1 MAQKFLTSIDLT
13 TNELQN
19 AVVHNLSTAP
29 TGIAGRFY
37 YDTTANTLR
46 YYDGTSWQTVIFEV
60 ASTTDQLNVSL
71 ADGSLS
77 LSLDAAST
85 NTADTLVLRDAS
97 GNFSAGT
104 ITADLSGDV
113 TGNADTASALQTA
126 RTIALSGDV
135 AGSVSFDGSANV
147 TISTTIQADSVE
159 LGTDTTGDYIEAVGA
174 GTGVTVY
181 NGTGEGASATIAI
194 GQDVST
200 TANVTFNTV
209 NADLT
214 GNVTGQVSDISNHSL
229 DELQDAAADIGMGGN
244 KITNLGTPTDP
255 TDAATKAYVDAAR
268 TGLDV
273 KASVRAATTG
283 NLSIAT
289 DLENGDTVDGV
300 TLATGDRVLVK
311 DQSTTSENGIYVVQA
326 SGAAVRATD
335 ADSSDEVTPGMF
347 TFVEEGAENADAGWV
362 LTTDG
367 SITVGTTGLEF
378 ALFSVA
384 GTILAGDG
392 LSKSGDVMSVNVDT
406 TTIEINADTLRI
418 ASGAAGAGLSGG
430 SGSALAVNVASTG
443 GLEISSDNLQIKID
457 GTVSGLTTTSS
468 GLALTS
474 AIAGSGLTFTSGV
487 LSVDT
492 IDLTTDVT
500 GVLPVANGGTG
511 QNTAALARSNSGLAT
526 GDSSGGSRTTDAPVL
541 ARRVAQTVGN
551 GSSASFTIT
560 HGLGTKDLTVTVYDV
575 SGGSD
580 DGDVVYTDI
589 NYTSTDAL
597 TVQFASAPAS
607 NAYRVVISG

>member
-159 LGTDTTGDYIEAVGA
+159 LGTDTTGDYIEAVGG

-229 DELQDAAADIGMGGN
+229 DELQDAAANIGMGSN
-244 KITNLGTPTDP
+244 RITNLGAPVDP
-255 TDAATKAYVDAAR
+255 TDAANKAYVDAAR

-273 KASVRAATTG
+273 KASVRAATDG
-283 NLSIAT
+283 SNIALDGSVT
-289 DLENGDTVDGV
+289 SLDGV
-300 TLATGDRVLVK
+300 SLSDGDRVLVK
-311 DQSTTSENGIYVVQA
+311 DQSTASENGIYVVD
-326 SGAAVRATD
+326 SGGWTRADD
-335 ADSSDEVTPGMF
+335 ANSDAEVTPGMF
-347 TFVEEGAENADAGWV
+347 TFVEEGTENADSGWV
-362 LTTDG
+362 LTTDAP
-367 SITVGTTGLEF
+367 ITVDTTGLAF

-392 LSKSGDVMSVNVDT
+392 LSKTGDVLNVNVDT

-443 GLEISSDNLQIKID
+443 GLEISSDNLQIKVD
-457 GTVSGLTTTSS
+457 GSVSGLTTTTN

-474 AIAGSGLTFTSGV
+474 AIAGDGLTFTSGV

-500 GVLPVANGGTG
+500 GVLPIANGGTG

-560 HGLGTKDLTVTVYDV
+560 HGLGTKDLAVTVYDV

-589 NYTSTDAL
+589 NYTSTDAI

>member
-229 DELQDAAADIGMGGN
+229 DELQDAAANIGMGSN
-244 KITNLGTPTDP
+244 RITNLGAPVDP
-255 TDAATKAYVDAAR
+255 TDAANKAYVDAAR

-273 KASVRAATTG
+273 KASVLAATDG
-283 NLSIAT
+283 SNIAL
-289 DLENGDTVDGV
+289 DGTVTSLDGV
-300 TLATGDRVLVK
+300 SLSDGDRVLVK
-311 DQSTTSENGIYVVQA
+311 DQSTASENGIYVVD
-326 SGAAVRATD
+326 SGGWTRAED
-335 ADSSDEVTPGMF
+335 ANSDTEVTPGMF
-347 TFVEEGAENADAGWV
+347 TFVEEGTENADSGWV
-362 LTTDG
+362 LTTDAP
-367 SITVGTTGLEF
+367 ITVDTTGLDF

-392 LSKSGDVMSVNVDT
+392 LSKTGDVLNVNVDT

-457 GTVSGLTTTSS
+457 GAVSGLTTTSS

-500 GVLPVANGGTG
+500 GVLPIANGGTG

-560 HGLGTKDLTVTVYDV
+560 HGLGTKDLAVTVYDV

-589 NYTSTDAL
+589 NYTSTDAI